1 MRKRLPTKAQVFA
14 AKCEYARRSF
24 LGYCELKAPDFYRE
38 DRPYIVQLCNT
49 LQDFY
54 EGDSNVLVVN
64 MPPRTGKSR
73 TGQLLVEWILGRDKT
88 QKIMT
93 GSYNETLSV
102 TFAKGVRNSIQEQKV
117 DEFIPVF
124 TDVFPGVRIKDGD
137 GAMNLWSLEG
147 GYNNYLATSPSGTAT
162 GFGCTCLPAG
172 TMIYTDRGLM
182 NIADIYSAKNDIQVL
197 SLCHKNGIIRYN
209 KIIAA
214 RELLSNDIIEVTTET
229 GRKIRATADHR
240 FFTVERGY
248 VEAGKLQIGETFKTY
263 EGDMLEVWQTKTE
276 PPRGNVP
283 RVLRKCKA
291 YRNRIDLRKMWKKIQ
306 RSKICLGK
314 TAAKRICSSL
324 LLSRVRLPNQCRST
338 AKENVQNMRQTDTK
352 NKRSVLFA
360 GVQKNRL
367 AAAKNAD
374 ENMPNLLKSVQTN
387 KPQKH
392 ILFSGMQK
400 QSAFSK
406 HDGRKKFQLQRR
418 QRVQDRIFSLA
429 GFSNAE
435 GRLQMPPLW
444 QKDGVQKNRKR
455 SYARKFGSTPYEQRQ
470 TLQHNGK
477 SCDAMHNLPSA
488 CTQDEKI
495 TKIEKISG
503 EVKVYDIQVERDH
516 NFFAN
521 SILVHNCMI
530 IDDLIKNAKEAY
542 NDTVKNEQWRWFTD
556 TMLSRLEQGGKIIV
570 IMTRWASND
579 LAGRVLKHF
588 ADLGKK
594 VVHINF
600 KAKNDD
606 GTMLC
611 DDILNADTY
620 ELKRRTMG
628 ADIFMANYQQEPIDL
643 KGCLYSSFKTYDDI
657 PRDSSGNALFESIKS
672 YTDTADEGSDYLC
685 SIVYGVYQ
693 KEAYILD
700 VLYTK
705 KPMEVT
711 ESQTA
716 AMFIEHKVNV
726 ADIESNNGG
735 KGFARNV
742 ETIMRE
748 QYGWN
753 RTKVQ
758 WFHQSANKMARIL
771 SASTG
776 VMNHIYFPVNWRD
789 RWAEFYKHI
798 TTFQREGKNAHDDA
812 EDALSG
818 VWEKLEANKKMQINT
833 AILQRGY
840 W

>member
-1 MRKRLPTKAQVFA
+1 MQSQPTKEQVFA
-14 AKCEYARRSF
+14 AKCEYARLSF
-24 LGYCELKAPDFYRE
+24 FGYCELKAPDFYRE
-38 DRPYIVQLCNT
+38 DRAYIVQLCNT
-49 LQDFY
+49 LQEFY
-54 EGDSNVLVVN
+54 EGGSSVLVVN

-73 TGQLLVEWILGRDKT
+73 TGQLLVEWILGNDKT

-162 GFGCTCLPAG
+162 GFGAT
-172 TMIYTDRGLM
+172 
-182 NIADIYSAKNDIQVL
+182 VL
-197 SLCHKNGIIRYN
+197 I
-209 KIIAA
+209 
-214 RELLSNDIIEVTTET
+214 V
-229 GRKIRATADHR
+229 
-240 FFTVERGY
+240 
-248 VEAGKLQIGETFKTY
+248 
-263 EGDMLEVWQTKTE
+263 
-276 PPRGNVP
+276 
-283 RVLRKCKA
+283 
-291 YRNRIDLRKMWKKIQ
+291 
-306 RSKICLGK
+306 
-314 TAAKRICSSL
+314 
-324 LLSRVRLPNQCRST
+324 
-338 AKENVQNMRQTDTK
+338 
-352 NKRSVLFA
+352 
-360 GVQKNRL
+360 
-367 AAAKNAD
+367 
-374 ENMPNLLKSVQTN
+374 
-387 KPQKH
+387 
-392 ILFSGMQK
+392 
-400 QSAFSK
+400 
-406 HDGRKKFQLQRR
+406 
-418 QRVQDRIFSLA
+418 
-429 GFSNAE
+429 
-435 GRLQMPPLW
+435 
-444 QKDGVQKNRKR
+444 
-455 SYARKFGSTPYEQRQ
+455 
-470 TLQHNGK
+470 
-477 SCDAMHNLPSA
+477 
-488 CTQDEKI
+488 
-495 TKIEKISG
+495 
-503 EVKVYDIQVERDH
+503 
-516 NFFAN
+516 
-521 SILVHNCMI
+521 
-530 IDDLIKNAKEAY
+530 DDLIKNAEEAY
-542 NDTVKNEQWRWFTD
+542 NDTVKNKQWRWFTD
-556 TMLSRLEQGGKIIV
+556 TMLSRLEQGGKILI

-588 ADLGKK
+588 TDLGKK
-594 VVHINF
+594 VMHINF

-611 DDILNADTY
+611 DDIINADTY

-628 ADIFMANYQQEPIDL
+628 TDIFMANYQQEPIDL
-643 KGCLYSSFKTYDDI
+643 KGCLYSSFKTYEDI
-657 PRDSSGNALFESIKS
+657 PRDSSGKALFESVKS

-705 KPMEVT
+705 KPMEIT
-711 ESQTA
+711 EPQTA

-748 QYGWN
+748 RYGWN

-776 VMNHIYFPVNWRD
+776 VMNHIYFPVNWKD
-789 RWAEFYKHI
+789 RWAEFYEHI

>member
-1 MRKRLPTKAQVFA
+1 MQSQPTKEQVFA
-14 AKCEYARRSF
+14 AKCEYARLSF
-24 LGYCELKAPDFYRE
+24 FGYCELKAPDFYRE
-38 DRPYIVQLCNT
+38 DRAYIVKLCNA
-49 LQDFY
+49 LQEFY
-54 EGDSNVLVVN
+54 EGDYDVFVCN

-73 TGQLLVEWILGRDKT
+73 TAQLLVEWILGKDKT

-93 GSYNETLSV
+93 GSYNETLST
-102 TFAKGVRNSIQEQKV
+102 TFAKSVRNSIQEQKA
-117 DEFIPVF
+117 DRYMPVY

-172 TMIYTDRGLM
+172 TMIHTDHGLM
-182 NIADIYSAKNDIQVL
+182 DIADIYKAKNAIRAL

-209 KIIAA
+209 KIMAA
-214 RELLSNDIIEVTTET
+214 RELLSNDIIEITTET

-240 FFTVERGY
+240 FFTSERGY
-248 VEAGKLQIGETFKTY
+248 VEAGELLIGETFKTY
-263 EGDMLEVWQTKTE
+263 ARNMFGMWKAETE
-276 PPRGNVP
+276 QSRGNVP
-283 RVLRKCKA
+283 RVLRRCKA
-291 YRNRIDLRKMWKKIQ
+291 YRNRINLRKMWKKIQ
-306 RSKICLGK
+306 RTQICLGE
-314 TAAKRICSSL
+314 TAAKRLSAPL
-324 LLSRVRLPNQCRST
+324 LFSRMRLPNQCRST
-338 AKENVQNMRQTDTK
+338 AKENVQNMWQADTE
-352 NKRSVLFA
+352 NERSVLFA

-367 AAAKNAD
+367 ATAKNAD
-374 ENMPNLLKSVQTN
+374 ENLSNLLKGIQTD
-387 KPQKH
+387 KQQKH
-392 ILFSGMQK
+392 ILFGGLQK
-400 QSAFSK
+400 QSTFAE
-406 HDGRKKFQLQRR
+406 HDGRKELQLQRR
-418 QRVQDRIFSLA
+418 KRIQNRIFPFA
-429 GFSNAE
+429 GIGNAE

-444 QKDGVQKNRKR
+444 QKNGVQKNCEW
-455 SYARKFGSTPYEQRQ
+455 SYAHKFGGTPYEQRQ
-470 TLQHNGK
+470 ALQHNGK
-477 SCDAMHNLPSA
+477 SCNAMHNLSSA

-495 TKIEKISG
+495 AKIEKVSG
-503 EVKVYDIQVERDH
+503 ELKVYDIQVERDQ

-521 SILVHNCMI
+521 SILVHNCLI
-530 IDDLIKNAKEAY
+530 VDDLIKNAKEAY

-579 LAGRVLKHF
+579 LAGRVLSHF
-588 ADLGKK
+588 VEAGKK
-594 VVHINF
+594 VMHINF

-606 GTMLC
+606 GSMLC
-611 DDILNADTY
+611 PEILSEKEY
-620 ELKRRTMG
+620 EFKRRTMG
-628 ADIFMANYQQEPIDL
+628 TDIFMANYQQEPIDL
-643 KGCLYSSFKTYDDI
+643 KGCLYSSFKTYEDI
-657 PRDSSGNALFESIKS
+657 PRDSSGKALFESVKS

-705 KPMEVT
+705 EPMEVT
-711 ESQTA
+711 EPKQA
-716 AMFIEHKVNV
+716 AMFVENNVHV

-748 QYGWN
+748 RYGWN

-776 VMNHIYFPVNWRD
+776 VMNHIYFPVNWKD
-789 RWAEFYKHI
+789 RWAEFYEHI

>member
-1 MRKRLPTKAQVFA
+1 MRRKRPTKAQVFA

-49 LQDFY
+49 LQEFY
-54 EGDSNVLVVN
+54 EGGSSVLVVN

-73 TGQLLVEWILGRDKT
+73 TGQLLVEWILGNDKT

-162 GFGCTCLPAG
+162 GFGAT
-172 TMIYTDRGLM
+172 
-182 NIADIYSAKNDIQVL
+182 VL
-197 SLCHKNGIIRYN
+197 I
-209 KIIAA
+209 
-214 RELLSNDIIEVTTET
+214 V
-229 GRKIRATADHR
+229 
-240 FFTVERGY
+240 
-248 VEAGKLQIGETFKTY
+248 
-263 EGDMLEVWQTKTE
+263 
-276 PPRGNVP
+276 
-283 RVLRKCKA
+283 
-291 YRNRIDLRKMWKKIQ
+291 
-306 RSKICLGK
+306 
-314 TAAKRICSSL
+314 
-324 LLSRVRLPNQCRST
+324 
-338 AKENVQNMRQTDTK
+338 
-352 NKRSVLFA
+352 
-360 GVQKNRL
+360 
-367 AAAKNAD
+367 
-374 ENMPNLLKSVQTN
+374 
-387 KPQKH
+387 
-392 ILFSGMQK
+392 
-400 QSAFSK
+400 
-406 HDGRKKFQLQRR
+406 
-418 QRVQDRIFSLA
+418 
-429 GFSNAE
+429 
-435 GRLQMPPLW
+435 
-444 QKDGVQKNRKR
+444 
-455 SYARKFGSTPYEQRQ
+455 
-470 TLQHNGK
+470 
-477 SCDAMHNLPSA
+477 
-488 CTQDEKI
+488 
-495 TKIEKISG
+495 
-503 EVKVYDIQVERDH
+503 
-516 NFFAN
+516 
-521 SILVHNCMI
+521 
-530 IDDLIKNAKEAY
+530 DDLIKNAEEAY
-542 NDTVKNEQWRWFTD
+542 NDTVKNKQWRWFTD
-556 TMLSRLEQGGKIIV
+556 TMLSRLEQGGKILI

-588 ADLGKK
+588 TDLGKK
-594 VVHINF
+594 VMHINF

-611 DDILNADTY
+611 DDILNAETY

-628 ADIFMANYQQEPIDL
+628 TDIFMANYQQEPIDL
-643 KGCLYSSFKTYDDI
+643 KGCLYSSFKTYEDI
-657 PRDSSGNALFESIKS
+657 PRDSSGKALFESVKS

-705 KPMEVT
+705 KPMEIT
-711 ESQTA
+711 EPQTA

-748 QYGWN
+748 RYGWN

-776 VMNHIYFPVNWRD
+776 VMNHLYFPVNWKD
-789 RWAEFYKHI
+789 RWPEFYEHI

>member
-1 MRKRLPTKAQVFA
+1 MRRKRPTKAQVFA

-54 EGDSNVLVVN
+54 EGGSSVLVVN

-73 TGQLLVEWILGRDKT
+73 TGQLLVEWILGNDKT

-162 GFGCTCLPAG
+162 GFGAT
-172 TMIYTDRGLM
+172 
-182 NIADIYSAKNDIQVL
+182 VL
-197 SLCHKNGIIRYN
+197 I
-209 KIIAA
+209 
-214 RELLSNDIIEVTTET
+214 V
-229 GRKIRATADHR
+229 
-240 FFTVERGY
+240 
-248 VEAGKLQIGETFKTY
+248 
-263 EGDMLEVWQTKTE
+263 
-276 PPRGNVP
+276 
-283 RVLRKCKA
+283 
-291 YRNRIDLRKMWKKIQ
+291 
-306 RSKICLGK
+306 
-314 TAAKRICSSL
+314 
-324 LLSRVRLPNQCRST
+324 
-338 AKENVQNMRQTDTK
+338 
-352 NKRSVLFA
+352 
-360 GVQKNRL
+360 
-367 AAAKNAD
+367 
-374 ENMPNLLKSVQTN
+374 
-387 KPQKH
+387 
-392 ILFSGMQK
+392 
-400 QSAFSK
+400 
-406 HDGRKKFQLQRR
+406 
-418 QRVQDRIFSLA
+418 
-429 GFSNAE
+429 
-435 GRLQMPPLW
+435 
-444 QKDGVQKNRKR
+444 
-455 SYARKFGSTPYEQRQ
+455 
-470 TLQHNGK
+470 
-477 SCDAMHNLPSA
+477 
-488 CTQDEKI
+488 
-495 TKIEKISG
+495 
-503 EVKVYDIQVERDH
+503 
-516 NFFAN
+516 
-521 SILVHNCMI
+521 
-530 IDDLIKNAKEAY
+530 DDLIKNAEEAY
-542 NDTVKNEQWRWFTD
+542 NDTVKNKQWRWFTD
-556 TMLSRLEQGGKIIV
+556 TMLSRLEQGGKILI

-588 ADLGKK
+588 ADLGTK
-594 VVHINF
+594 VMHINF

-611 DDILNADTY
+611 DDILNAETY

-628 ADIFMANYQQEPIDL
+628 TDIFMANYQQEPIDL
-643 KGCLYSSFKTYDDI
+643 KGCLYSSFKTYEDI
-657 PRDSSGNALFESIKS
+657 PRDSNGKALFESVKS

-705 KPMEVT
+705 KPMEIT
-711 ESQTA
+711 EPQTA

-748 QYGWN
+748 RYGWN

-776 VMNHIYFPVNWRD
+776 VMNHIYFPVNWKD
-789 RWAEFYKHI
+789 RWAEFYEHI

>member
-1 MRKRLPTKAQVFA
+1 MQSQPTKEQVFA
-14 AKCEYARRSF
+14 AKCEYARLSF
-24 LGYCELKAPDFYRE
+24 FGYCELKAPDFYRE
-38 DRPYIVQLCNT
+38 DRAYIVKLCNA
-49 LQDFY
+49 LQEFY
-54 EGDSNVLVVN
+54 EGDYDVFVCN

-73 TGQLLVEWILGRDKT
+73 TAQLLVEWILGKDKT

-93 GSYNETLSV
+93 GSYNETLST
-102 TFAKGVRNSIQEQKV
+102 TFAKSVRNSIQEQKA
-117 DEFIPVF
+117 DRYMPVY

-137 GAMNLWSLEG
+137 GAMNLWSLQG

-172 TMIYTDRGLM
+172 TMIHTDRGLLD
-182 NIADIYSAKNDIQVL
+182 IADICNTKNDIRVL
-197 SLCHKNGIIRYN
+197 SLYHKNGIIRYN

-214 RELLSNDIIEVTTET
+214 RELLSNDIIEITTET
-229 GRKIRATADHR
+229 GRKIRATADHK

-248 VEAGKLQIGETFKTY
+248 VEAGELLIGETFKTY
-263 EGDMLEVWQTKTE
+263 AGDMFSMRKAQTE
-276 PPRGNVP
+276 GWRGNVQ
-283 RVLRKCKA
+283 RMLRKEPPH
-291 YRNRIDLRKMWKKIQ
+291 RNRINLRKMWEKIQ
-306 RSKICLGK
+306 SAKVYLGK
-314 TAAKRICSSL
+314 TAKTWIQTHILFARML
-324 LLSRVRLPNQCRST
+324 LQNQCRT
-338 AKENVQNMRQTDTK
+338 AKDANVPNMRKTNTAFEWRLLLAGMQKDRTSKSK
-352 NKRSVLFA
+352 N
-360 GVQKNRL
+360 
-367 AAAKNAD
+367 AAKN
-374 ENMPNLLKSVQTN
+374 MPDLRNYFQTC
-387 KPQKH
+387 KQKKH
-392 ILFSGMQK
+392 ILFDRMQK
-400 QSAFSK
+400 QSAFTEY
-406 HDGRKKFQLQRR
+406 DGRKKFKLQRR
-418 QRVQDRIFSLA
+418 KPISNYFLSFARI
-429 GFSNAE
+429 GNAK
-435 GRLQMPPLW
+435 RWLQMSALW
-444 QKDGVQKNRKR
+444 QKIGVQRNSQR
-455 SYARKFGSTPYEQRQ
+455 SYASEFVGASFKQRQ
-470 TLQHNGK
+470 ALRHYGK
-477 SCDAMHNLPSA
+477 SCDALHNLSSA
-488 CTQDEKI
+488 CTQNEKI
-495 TKIEKISG
+495 AKIEKVSG
-503 EVKVYDIQVERDH
+503 EIKVYDIQVERDQ

-521 SILVHNCMI
+521 SILVHNCLI

-579 LAGRVLKHF
+579 LAGRVLSHF
-588 ADLGKK
+588 VEAGKK
-594 VVHINF
+594 VMHINF

-606 GTMLC
+606 GSMLC
-611 DDILNADTY
+611 PDILSEKEY
-620 ELKRRTMG
+620 EFKRRTMG
-628 ADIFMANYQQEPIDL
+628 TDIFMANYQQEPIDL
-643 KGCLYSSFKTYDDI
+643 KGCLYSSFKTYEDI
-657 PRDSSGNALFESIKS
+657 PRDSSGKALFESVKS

-705 KPMEVT
+705 KPMEIT
-711 ESQTA
+711 EPQTA

-748 QYGWN
+748 RYGWN

-776 VMNHIYFPVNWRD
+776 VMNHIYFPVNWKD
-789 RWAEFYKHI
+789 RWAEFYEHI

>member
-1 MRKRLPTKAQVFA
+1 MQSQPTKAQVFA
-14 AKCEYARRSF
+14 AKCEYARLSF
-24 LGYCELKAPDFYRE
+24 FGYCELKAPDFYRE
-38 DRPYIVQLCNT
+38 DRAYIVKLCNA
-49 LQDFY
+49 LQEFY
-54 EGDSNVLVVN
+54 EGDYDVFVCN

-73 TGQLLVEWILGRDKT
+73 TGQLLVEWILGNDKT

-162 GFGCTCLPAG
+162 GFGAT
-172 TMIYTDRGLM
+172 
-182 NIADIYSAKNDIQVL
+182 VL
-197 SLCHKNGIIRYN
+197 I
-209 KIIAA
+209 
-214 RELLSNDIIEVTTET
+214 V
-229 GRKIRATADHR
+229 
-240 FFTVERGY
+240 
-248 VEAGKLQIGETFKTY
+248 
-263 EGDMLEVWQTKTE
+263 
-276 PPRGNVP
+276 
-283 RVLRKCKA
+283 
-291 YRNRIDLRKMWKKIQ
+291 
-306 RSKICLGK
+306 
-314 TAAKRICSSL
+314 
-324 LLSRVRLPNQCRST
+324 
-338 AKENVQNMRQTDTK
+338 
-352 NKRSVLFA
+352 
-360 GVQKNRL
+360 
-367 AAAKNAD
+367 
-374 ENMPNLLKSVQTN
+374 
-387 KPQKH
+387 
-392 ILFSGMQK
+392 
-400 QSAFSK
+400 
-406 HDGRKKFQLQRR
+406 
-418 QRVQDRIFSLA
+418 
-429 GFSNAE
+429 
-435 GRLQMPPLW
+435 
-444 QKDGVQKNRKR
+444 
-455 SYARKFGSTPYEQRQ
+455 
-470 TLQHNGK
+470 
-477 SCDAMHNLPSA
+477 
-488 CTQDEKI
+488 
-495 TKIEKISG
+495 
-503 EVKVYDIQVERDH
+503 
-516 NFFAN
+516 
-521 SILVHNCMI
+521 
-530 IDDLIKNAKEAY
+530 DDLIKNAEEAY
-542 NDTVKNEQWRWFTD
+542 NDTVKNKQWRWFTD
-556 TMLSRLEQGGKIIV
+556 TMLSRLEQGGKILI

-588 ADLGKK
+588 ADLGTK
-594 VVHINF
+594 VMHINF

-611 DDILNADTY
+611 DDILNAETY

-628 ADIFMANYQQEPIDL
+628 TDIFMANYQQEPIDL
-643 KGCLYSSFKTYDDI
+643 KGCLYSSFKTYEDI
-657 PRDSSGNALFESIKS
+657 PRDSNGKALFESVKS

-705 KPMEVT
+705 KPMEIT
-711 ESQTA
+711 EPQTA

-748 QYGWN
+748 RYGWN

-776 VMNHIYFPVNWRD
+776 VMNHLYFPVNWKD
-789 RWAEFYKHI
+789 RWPEFYEHV

>member
-1 MRKRLPTKAQVFA
+1 MRKKLPTKAQVFA

-73 TGQLLVEWILGRDKT
+73 TGQLLVEWILGGDKT

-137 GAMNLWSLEG
+137 GAMNLWSLQG

-162 GFGCTCLPAG
+162 GFGA
-172 TMIYTDRGLM
+172 
-182 NIADIYSAKNDIQVL
+182 
-197 SLCHKNGIIRYN
+197 
-209 KIIAA
+209 
-214 RELLSNDIIEVTTET
+214 
-229 GRKIRATADHR
+229 
-240 FFTVERGY
+240 
-248 VEAGKLQIGETFKTY
+248 
-263 EGDMLEVWQTKTE
+263 
-276 PPRGNVP
+276 
-283 RVLRKCKA
+283 
-291 YRNRIDLRKMWKKIQ
+291 
-306 RSKICLGK
+306 
-314 TAAKRICSSL
+314 SL
-324 LLSRVRLPNQCRST
+324 L
-338 AKENVQNMRQTDTK
+338 
-352 NKRSVLFA
+352 
-360 GVQKNRL
+360 
-367 AAAKNAD
+367 
-374 ENMPNLLKSVQTN
+374 
-387 KPQKH
+387 
-392 ILFSGMQK
+392 
-400 QSAFSK
+400 
-406 HDGRKKFQLQRR
+406 
-418 QRVQDRIFSLA
+418 
-429 GFSNAE
+429 
-435 GRLQMPPLW
+435 
-444 QKDGVQKNRKR
+444 
-455 SYARKFGSTPYEQRQ
+455 
-470 TLQHNGK
+470 
-477 SCDAMHNLPSA
+477 
-488 CTQDEKI
+488 
-495 TKIEKISG
+495 
-503 EVKVYDIQVERDH
+503 
-516 NFFAN
+516 
-521 SILVHNCMI
+521 I

-628 ADIFMANYQQEPIDL
+628 TDIFMANYQQEPIDL

-657 PRDSSGNALFESIKS
+657 PRDSSGNALFESVKS

-711 ESQTA
+711 EPQTA

-776 VMNHIYFPVNWRD
+776 VMNHIYFPVNWKD
-789 RWAEFYKHI
+789 RWPEFYEHL